1 MAIVRWDEVVR
12 EGTADDVL
20 LLILIVVVRGGRYGT
35 AREIMRY
42 RVCTM
47 GWDGTGG
54 YCCCTTVSHHSL

>member
-35 AREIMRY
+35 AREIMR
-42 RVCTM
+42 
-47 GWDGTGG
+47 
-54 YCCCTTVSHHSL
+54 